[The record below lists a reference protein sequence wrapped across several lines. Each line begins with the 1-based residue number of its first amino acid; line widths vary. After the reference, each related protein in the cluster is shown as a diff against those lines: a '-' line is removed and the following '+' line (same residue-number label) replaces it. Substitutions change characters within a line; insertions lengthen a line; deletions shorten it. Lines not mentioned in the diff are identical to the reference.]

1 MKDEIFMARA
11 NFYAFLSR
19 MFVEEPPFELSKDIA
34 DGKLIFPKTSLLNK
48 DLSEGLSLFD
58 KFRRSNT
65 DASDIHM
72 KMCREYTRLFIG
84 PVPAMF
90 PYESRYLD
98 GSIMGKSLIKVK
110 ENYRKA
116 GLKISQEY
124 HEPEDHIAVE
134 LGFMGN
140 LCKELSDG
148 SLMMQKEFLN
158 DHLLKWAP
166 IFCDELFEK
175 SGNEIYRG
183 IGKITKGFLVSEK
196 GVLNEMK
203 NEMKGNHL
211 PE

>member
-1 MKDEIFMARA
+1 MNDEILMARA

-19 MFVEEPPFELSKDIA
+19 MFQEEPPFELARDIA
-34 DGKLIFPKTSLLNK
+34 DGKLIFPKTSSINK
-48 DLSEGLSLFD
+48 DFSEGISLFE
-58 KFRRSNT
+58 KFRQSNT
-65 DASDIHM
+65 DASDIHE

-98 GSIMGKSLIKVK
+98 GTIMGKSLIKVK

-148 SLMMQKEFLN
+148 SLIMQKEFLN
-158 DHLLKWAP
+158 GHLLKWAP
-166 IFCDELFEK
+166 FFCDELFEK

-183 IGKITKGFLVSEK
+183 IGKITKGFLASEK
-196 GVLNEMK
+196 SFLK
-203 NEMKGNHL
+203 
-211 PE
+211 

>member
-1 MKDEIFMARA
+1 MKNKIFMARA

-34 DGKLIFPKTSLLNK
+34 DGKLIFPKSSSLNK
-48 DLSEGLSLFD
+48 DLFEGLSLFE
-58 KFRRSNT
+58 KFRQYNT
-65 DASDIHM
+65 DASDIHV

-98 GSIMGKSLIKVK
+98 GSIMGKSLIKAK

-140 LCKELSDG
+140 LCREKSDG
-148 SLMMQKEFLN
+148 SLRMQKEFLN
-158 DHLLKWAP
+158 EHLLKWAP
-166 IFCDELFEK
+166 VFCDELIEK
-175 SGNEIYRG
+175 SSNEIYRS
-183 IGKITKGFLVSEK
+183 IGKITKSFLVSEK
-196 GVLNEMK
+196 AVLNE
-203 NEMKGNHL
+203 NEKRMN
-211 PE
+211 

>member
-1 MKDEIFMARA
+1 MNNKIFMARA

-19 MFVEEPPFELSKDIA
+19 MFVEEPPFELAKDIA
-34 DGKLIFPKTSLLNK
+34 DGKLIFPKTSSLNK
-48 DLSEGLSLFD
+48 DIAEGLSLFAGYAQ
-58 KFRRSNT
+58 SNRNG
-65 DASDIHM
+65 SDIHE

-90 PYESRYLD
+90 PYESRYMD
-98 GSIMGKSLIKVK
+98 GSIMGKSLTKVK

-134 LGFMGN
+134 LGFMGH
-140 LCKELSDG
+140 LCMQKSDG

-166 IFCDELFEK
+166 VFCDELFEK

-183 IGKITKGFLVSEK
+183 IGKITKGFLASEK
-196 GVLNEMK
+196 DVLNEKEM
-203 NEMKGNHL
+203 NENHL
-211 PE
+211 HK

>member
-1 MKDEIFMARA
+1 MKDEILMARA
-11 NFYAFLSR
+11 NYYAFLSR

-48 DLSEGLSLFD
+48 DLSEGLSLFE

-65 DASDIHM
+65 DASDIHK

-90 PYESRYLD
+90 PYESRYMD

-166 IFCDELFEK
+166 VFCDELFEK

-196 GVLNEMK
+196 DVLNEK
-203 NEMKGNHL
+203 VK
-211 PE
+211 